1 MDELFGEITKILGAP
16 GGSNTNHPFV
26 AILNNIDKDEINKT
40 MNNIQ
45 SSPWGELL
53 KNVEKHIAT
62 NGDGAVKGPAVNSKP
77 SPWGEF
83 AVASKKNNTCHIPID
98 IRQMES
104 YVAVYFEIAG
114 VKKENIEL
122 EIDKDN
128 ILRVSVVKQPYGESS
143 DIFLLRERYV
153 GPISTSVKVP
163 KCADTS
169 SINATYEDGVLIVKF
184 MKIIE
189 TPSTKKITI
198 L

>member
-53 KNVEKHIAT
+53 KNVEKHI
-62 NGDGAVKGPAVNSKP
+62 
-77 SPWGEF
+77 
-83 AVASKKNNTCHIPID
+83 ASKKNNTCHIPID

-153 GPISTSVKVP
+153 GPVSTSVKVP